1 MRLIPPREILRRIW
15 PSDGKIANPELAPPA
30 YAARHQDATFIVFGN
45 GPSLAENLD
54 AIHAL
59 GEKFNAVTMGANNIG
74 EILAPDYHAFTNRKR
89 FAAYS
94 SGIDPVRTRVL
105 LSPYFTDGFIR
116 KHYTGPYEQIMY
128 RADND
133 APFDI
138 QNGIIQASCR
148 TVAVLMIAVAVVM
161 GARRIFVAGTD
172 GYKGHLDSGRHVHF
186 YDGDFGPHPPLSAYR
201 RVSLR
206 RHARNFEITR
216 SPACYLARPP
226 AREQID
232 ARLQRARR
240 VLPAVRIDGLRA
252 PFDASGE

>member
-15 PSDGKIANPELAPPA
+15 PSDGKIANPELVAPA

-59 GEKFNAVTMGANNIG
+59 GEKFSAITIGANNIG
-74 EILAPDYHAFTNRKR
+74 EILTPDYHAFTNRKR
-89 FAAYS
+89 FAAYAA
-94 SGIDPVRTRVL
+94 GVDPERTRVL

-133 APFDI
+133 VPFDI

-186 YDGDFGPHPPLSAYR
+186 YDGDFGQRDSDGAQAKQERFLLELERYNARFMNEISAYMR
-201 RVSLR
+201 DRGLEPFTIVTPTVHTGHYR
-206 RHARNFEITR
+206 PIGE
-216 SPACYLARPP
+216 YL
-226 AREQID
+226 
-232 ARLQRARR
+232 
-240 VLPAVRIDGLRA
+240 
-252 PFDASGE
+252 